1 MYYTLSIVLVAV
13 TVAGFFMWR
22 IHRANKKVMQILR
35 EEFDTPEIALSA
47 PRPGKEIPAPV
58 GETEKSR
65 EVVAHER
72 DDAREGTL
80 RHTSP

>member
-1 MYYTLSIVLVAV
+1 MYYTLSIVLIAV

-35 EEFDTPEIALSA
+35 EESDTPEIALSV

-58 GETEKSR
+58 GETEERR

-80 RHTSP
+80 RHISP